1 MDKQSVKGSM
11 KKSEYWQLV
20 RTELGHKGH
29 ERYSR
34 PEGKI
39 VVNTAGLASYAHD
52 YWKHNGV
59 LPDDYLPIPERGE
72 EGTKTSLLRQ
82 MWGIV
87 LEDISF
93 QDVVLDAFE
102 KHYFT
107 PGKEECVWGDIV
119 GSGFGPFGSYIVA
132 PQLRRMY
139 QKALLL
145 SSGIDTGDKDLPC
158 VGLMHLCVEHCRLK
172 FNAITNSGCDQA
184 RFENA
189 DVLSLIK
196 DDNSP
201 VKIVETV
208 LETFETV
215 RHELRTRIGVS
226 YKEDMECFNK
236 DIRPILLGKLMNE
249 AKTFASWQKV
259 FGFSSDRD
267 TKIYALYQMSDK
279 AKSLGQVVAQ
289 YQNACSIGFES
300 VANSFE
306 KKWKEM
312 CTAMSV
318 EDLMNM
324 PTELGIDRMFV
335 RTLIL
340 QKCED

>member
-1 MDKQSVKGSM
+1 MIRK
-11 KKSEYWQLV
+11 
-20 RTELGHKGH
+20 ELGHKDH

-39 VVNTAGLASYAHD
+39 VVNTAGLASYAHN

-59 LPDDYLPIPERGE
+59 LPDDYLPIPEKGE
-72 EGTKTSLLRQ
+72 EGSKTSLLRQ
-82 MWGIV
+82 MWAVV
-87 LEDISF
+87 LEDTSF
-93 QDVVLDAFE
+93 QNAVLDAFE
-102 KHYFT
+102 KHYLT
-107 PGKEECVWGDIV
+107 PGKEEIGWRSIV
-119 GSGFGPFGSYIVA
+119 ESGFGPIGSDIVA

-145 SSGIDTGDKDLPC
+145 SSGIDTGVKDLPC

-172 FNAITNSGCDQA
+172 FNAIQKSSGDQA

-208 LETFETV
+208 LETFEMV
-215 RHELRTRIGVS
+215 RHELRTIIGS
-226 YKEDMECFNK
+226 SCEGDIECFNK

-249 AKTFASWQKV
+249 AKTFASWQNV
-259 FGFSSDRD
+259 FKLSSDRD
-267 TKIYALYQMSDK
+267 TKIYALYHMSDK
-279 AKSLGQVVAQ
+279 AKGLSQVVAQ

-318 EDLMNM
+318 EDLMDM
-324 PTELGIDRMFV
+324 PTELGIDHLFV
-335 RTLIL
+335 QTLIL